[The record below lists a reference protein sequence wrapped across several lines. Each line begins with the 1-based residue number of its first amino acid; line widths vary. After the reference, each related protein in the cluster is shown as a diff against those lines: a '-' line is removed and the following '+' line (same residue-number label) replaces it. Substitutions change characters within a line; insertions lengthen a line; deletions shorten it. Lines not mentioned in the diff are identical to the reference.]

1 MKRMNAKI
9 KLIVSS
15 VCALLLFAACEN
27 IGNSSAPVEDEITG
41 SISGSVS
48 LDGALPS
55 SIPALIPQNTDLENQ
70 SDARSAFPQTPV
82 LTTSGYTLTITAANT
97 KDSSDT
103 RSINT
108 TDNADCFSEDRLSY
122 TISGLKIN
130 SSYKITASVTDSTG
144 TEILRGTSASFTLT
158 QTNSVCADADVA
170 LGPLSTGTG
179 KVELSVSVDTELV
192 KSIVIKI
199 ITNATNWPDAPENAQ
214 SMVNVLDS
222 PFILLNKNSVP
233 SGSYTFEL
241 KFYSASDGK
250 GAVQYSTTQT
260 INVFDGLTTNR
271 WVNNSNEKEIAE
283 GNLSVTA
290 ALISDF
296 NKLVDFFV
304 KSNGD
309 DNNTGTW
316 LKPLKTVGAAL
327 DRMTDSGADY
337 TITIQDDL
345 TGTYVLEM
353 PATSRANSITIRG
366 EGTVKL
372 DGNGNTTNPVLKIN
386 TPSDVPVTIEN
397 LTITG
402 GKATWGAGIYVEG
415 RAKVT
420 LGNRAVITG
429 NSSSSS
435 GSGVY
440 VIGTNATTYPVVT
453 ILSGAKVNENLN
465 SGTGSG
471 ICALTY
477 GQVIMNGGELTG
489 NSGGNGGAVH
499 LYDHGQFTMNGGTIS
514 GNSAARGAAVFICLD
529 CTFTMNGGIISGN
542 SASTSGGAI
551 YSNGTFN
558 IKGDASIPYGVTNES
573 GVLVKG
579 AGKNDVY
586 LAEEKF
592 ITVTDDLS
600 QDVVAAVTTR
610 WKRGDTILSSLDSA
624 TLPEAV
630 KDKFTLTALADD
642 RWGKYLSSDSKLV
655 TINAPIYVGTKGSVS
670 GNDDNSGTYTSPFAT
685 IARACQEMDDA
696 NTEYIVNVNGT
707 VSGSQTIPSTLLAK
721 SIILQGETSNS
732 ADIITAVKNGTSEG
746 STLTV
751 NSTVPVTI
759 KKLTITGGNSSGN
772 GGGINIAAGSVC
784 LSDGAKVTGNIAED
798 GYGGGV
804 YVASSAKLFMCGSS
818 LIGDSYTST
827 TTAIAAATSTN
838 TTPWANK
845 AEQGGGIYNAG
856 AVYIGYSGM
865 NGTTLVSSPMSSAY
879 GVRRNYA
886 GYGGGIYNDKG
897 ALKISGGNISYN
909 QSSGE
914 GGGLV
919 CDGKTG
925 SALNE
930 FAGGTITGNVSGA
943 GGGIMIPSTGK
954 VTFTSS
960 ASVSMKSNSATNGG
974 AVYNDGTFQMYS
986 GTIGGTNVQ
995 NTATSE
1001 GKGGALYLTT
1011 SSSFEMKD
1019 SAYIPNGSVQNNDV
1033 FLEQIISSGTKTS
1046 AKINIA
1052 GSLSHTSSVAYLN
1065 PELYSRGFTVLSG
1078 TSTLIE
1084 SERSKFTLPADWS
1097 SFEIS
1102 NTGTIG
1108 LKNIITTIYVSS
1120 SGIDPSGKTSEDAT
1134 WKKYNSTA
1142 TYIKNYPFASLKK
1155 AAQFIT
1161 WQGAENKDYTIYIV
1175 GSFTS
1180 PQRLSNDDSNDENPI
1195 LLENTSSSTNT
1206 ITIVGSSG
1214 TASINANIGNTA
1226 KADGSALT
1234 IKTNAVPVTVKNLKL
1249 TGGNSTGNGGGL
1261 NVVIEGSSNDKR
1273 TLTLGD
1279 GTSSNPLS
1287 VTENKGL
1294 NGGGVYVE
1302 AYTCTLN
1309 DYVSITSNTAV
1320 KSGDDTGDGGGVYA
1334 KTKFLYVKGGTIAS
1348 NTAGGCG
1355 GGIFQGGGGLS
1366 SPQIFISGSAC
1377 IGASSASE
1385 SATSASN
1392 KHSNMA
1398 GSMGGG
1404 IYTGGKVYIGYTGLG
1419 TDSKPVLDSASTSS
1433 SHCKIF
1439 YNYAA
1444 SHGGGVSATTYASK
1458 FSEISYNGSGDSG
1471 GGIHGEKLWL
1481 SGNIKFVKNKAKTSG
1496 GAVYAYSKM
1505 YIDGSVSVTYG
1516 GTEKYNDVCMKK
1528 SKPIII
1534 YSTFTGSNI
1543 PVTPAPDDTHPAGKV
1558 ILQGYDADDN
1568 EEAKAAIVKSKY
1580 KKFSVTTTGK
1590 YITSE
1595 GKFADGYYAT
1605 SSNYTDVIANIPND
1619 GLLVLDSSCSLS
1631 NVMSTI
1637 NAQTKTIKLDISEVS
1652 FPSSYTITSTKIS
1665 EITCDYSQLSSHERF
1680 QNCTSLY
1687 TINIR
1692 GEKIGYGVA
1701 PSGAGYGANCN
1712 NLFVAC
1718 SSLGTVNFMN
1728 CTELKIDNCFSKPTS
1743 GAVSSMG
1750 LLVNLPETLTKLIL
1764 PDLSTS
1770 DMSIRLDFQYYGNIS
1785 DLKSN
1790 VTVTRAGTTQTLN
1803 SVTISCESVNAI
1815 WKPSSPSSTTG
1826 SWQ

>member
-1 MKRMNAKI
+1 MKRQNKINAV
-9 KLIVSS
+9 VSLCMFLFFASCTNLTDGTSSQNNNQSASENFGSIRAS
-15 VCALLLFAACEN
+15 VCLN
-27 IGNSSAPVEDEITG
+27 
-41 SISGSVS
+41 
-48 LDGALPS
+48 GALPPE
-55 SIPALIPQNTDLENQ
+55 IPALIPENISEENTP
-70 SDARSAFPQTPV
+70 SRSAFAVAPV
-82 LTTSGYTLTITAANT
+82 LTTSGYTLTITATNT

-130 SSYKITASVTDSTG
+130 SSYKITASVTDGSG
-144 TEILRGTSASFTLT
+144 TEILKGTSRSFTLT

-170 LGPLSTGTG
+170 LGPLSNGSGDVNLT
-179 KVELSVSVDTELV
+179 VNVDTSLV
-192 KSIVIKI
+192 KSIKLKLKNNTENWTDDADEI
-199 ITNATNWPDAPENAQ
+199 I
-214 SMVNVLDS
+214 NVTSSTVTIID
-222 PFILLNKNSVP
+222 KEAVP
-233 SGSYTFEL
+233 SGSYNFEI
-241 KFYSASDGK
+241 KFYSANDGE
-250 GAVQYSTTQT
+250 GAVQYSITQT
-260 INVFDGLTTNR
+260 VNVFDGLITNR
-271 WVNNSNEKEIAE
+271 WVNNSNEKEIADGE
-283 GNLSVTA
+283 LSVTA
-290 ALISDF
+290 AIIADF

-316 LKPLKTVGAAL
+316 LKPLATVGAAL
-327 DRMTDSGADY
+327 SRMTDSGADY

-402 GKATWGAGIYVEG
+402 GKAEWGSGLYIAGQSQ
-415 RAKVT
+415 VT

-429 NSSSSS
+429 NKN
-435 GSGVY
+435 GAGAGAY
-440 VIGTNATTYPVVT
+440 VHGTDSTTYPVLT
-453 ILSGAKVNENLN
+453 ILAGAKINGNTDSGA
-465 SGTGSG
+465 GSG
-471 ICALTY
+471 ICALVY
-477 GQVIMNGGELTG
+477 GQVIMNGGELNG
-489 NSGGNGGAVH
+489 NIGGNGGAVH
-499 LYDHGQFTMNGGTIS
+499 LYEHGQFTMNGGTIS
-514 GNSAARGAAVFICLD
+514 GNSAARGAAVFICPD
-529 CTFTMNGGIISGN
+529 CTFTMNGGTISGN
-542 SASTSGGAI
+542 STSGEGGAV
-551 YSNGTFN
+551 YVGGTFN

-586 LAEEKF
+586 LAAEKF

-600 QDVVAAVTTR
+600 QDEVAAVTTR
-610 WKRGDTILSSLDSA
+610 WKRGDTILSSLDTA
-624 TLPEAV
+624 TLSEEIEN
-630 KDKFTLTALADD
+630 KFTLTALADD
-642 RWGKYLSSDSKLV
+642 RWGKYFSSDSKLV
-655 TINAPIYVGTKGSVS
+655 TINAPIYVGTKSSVL
-670 GNDDNSGTYTSPFAT
+670 GNDDDNSGTYTSPFAT
-685 IARACQEMDDA
+685 IARACQEMDDS

-707 VSGSQTIPSTLLAK
+707 VSGSQTIPASLQAK

-746 STLTV
+746 TTLTV

-798 GYGGGV
+798 GCGGGV

-856 AVYIGYSGM
+856 AVYIGYSGV

-897 ALKISGGNISYN
+897 ALKVSGGNISYN

-974 AVYNDGTFQMYS
+974 AVYNDGTFQMHS

-1019 SAYIPNGSVQNNDV
+1019 SAYIPNGSVRNNDV
-1033 FLEQIISSGTKTS
+1033 FLEQIISSGTKIS
-1046 AKINIA
+1046 AKINIV

-1084 SERSKFTLPADWS
+1084 SERSKFTLPSDWS

-1102 NTGTIG
+1102 NTGAIG

-1180 PQRLSNDDSNDENPI
+1180 PQRLSNDDSNDDNPI
-1195 LLENTSSSTNT
+1195 LLKNALATDTNT
-1206 ITIVGSSG
+1206 ITIVGSTG

-1261 NVVIEGSSNDKR
+1261 NVVIGGSLNGKR

-1302 AYTCTLN
+1302 AYTCTIN
-1309 DYVSITSNTAV
+1309 DYVSITSNSAV
-1320 KSGDDTGDGGGVYA
+1320 KSGDNTGDGGGVYA
-1334 KTKFLYVKGGTIAS
+1334 NTNFLYVKGGTIAS
-1348 NTAGGCG
+1348 NIADRNG
-1355 GGIFQGGGGLS
+1355 GGISDGTS
-1366 SPQIFISGSAC
+1366 SCKTFIFGSAC
-1377 IGASSASE
+1377 IGASSASDP
-1385 SATSASN
+1385 ATSASN

-1398 GSMGGG
+1398 GGIGGG
-1404 IYTGGKVYIGYTGLG
+1404 IYASKLYIGYSGE
-1419 TDSKPVLDSASTSS
+1419 DSGNKPVLDSASTSS
-1433 SHCKIF
+1433 SHCKIL
-1439 YNYAA
+1439 YNYAV
-1444 SHGGGVSATTYASK
+1444 SHGGGVCGSTTTYAAK
-1458 FSEISYNGSGDSG
+1458 YSEISYNGSGGSG
-1471 GGIHGEKLWL
+1471 GGIYGSTLSL
-1481 SGNIKFVKNKAKTSG
+1481 SGNAKFVKNKADENG
-1496 GAVYAYSKM
+1496 GAVYSIGKM
-1505 YIDGSVSVTYG
+1505 YLDGSVSITYG

-1528 SKPIII
+1528 NKPIII
-1534 YSTFTGSNI
+1534 YSTFAGSNI
-1543 PVTPAPDDTHPAGKV
+1543 PVTPIQSNCAGQV
-1558 ILQGYDADDN
+1558 ILQGYDADGN

-1590 YITSE
+1590 YINSRGE
-1595 GKFADGYYAT
+1595 FADGYYVT
-1605 SSNYTDVIANIPND
+1605 SSNYTNVIANIPD
-1619 GLLVLDSSCSLS
+1619 GEWLVLDSSCTLN
-1631 NVMSTI
+1631 NVIATI
-1637 NAQTKTIKLDISEVS
+1637 NAQSKKLKLDITEAS
-1652 FPSSYTITSTKIS
+1652 FTAASPTISSTKVT
-1665 EITCDYSQLSSHERF
+1665 EITCNYSQLSQAPRF
-1680 QNCTSLY
+1680 NNCTNLY
-1687 TINIR
+1687 TINIW
-1692 GEKIGYGVA
+1692 GEKIGYET
-1701 PSGAGYGANCN
+1701 SGPGYGANCN

-1728 CTELKIDNCFSKPTS
+1728 CTELKIDNCFSNPTS

-1750 LLVNLPETLTKLIL
+1750 LLVNLPDILTKLIL

-1770 DMSIRLDFQYYGNIS
+1770 DMSSRLDFQYDGYKS
-1785 DLKSN
+1785 DLTSN
-1790 VTVTRAGTTQTLN
+1790 VTVTRAGTSQALT
-1803 SVTISCESVNAI
+1803 SVTITCANNDDAI
-1815 WKPSSPSSTTG
+1815 WKPTG
-1826 SWQ
+1826 GWQ

>member
-55 SIPALIPQNTDLENQ
+55 SIPALIPQYTDLENQ

-82 LTTSGYTLTITAANT
+82 LTTAGYTLTITAKNT
-97 KDSSDT
+97 KNSSDT
-103 RSINT
+103 LSINT
-108 TDNADCFSEDRLSY
+108 NDNTDCFSEDKLSY

-130 SSYKITASVTDSTG
+130 SSYTITASVTDSTG

-199 ITNATNWPDAPENAQ
+199 ITNAANWPDAPENAQ
-214 SMVNVLDS
+214 SMVNVTES

-241 KFYSASDGK
+241 KFYSAANGE
-250 GAVQYSTTQT
+250 GAVQYATTQT

-271 WVNNSNEKEIAE
+271 WVNNSNEKEIADGE
-283 GNLSVTA
+283 LSVTA
-290 ALISDF
+290 AIIADF

-316 LKPLKTVGAAL
+316 LKPLATVGAAL
-327 DRMTDSGADY
+327 SRMTDSGADY

-402 GKATWGAGIYVEG
+402 GKAEWGAGLYIAG
-415 RAKVT
+415 QSQVT

-429 NSSSSS
+429 NKN
-435 GSGVY
+435 GAGAGAY
-440 VIGTNATTYPVVT
+440 VHGTNATTYPVLT
-453 ILSGAKVNENLN
+453 ILAGAKINGNTDSGA
-465 SGTGSG
+465 GSG
-471 ICALTY
+471 ICALAY
-477 GQVIMNGGELTG
+477 GQVIMNGGELSG
-489 NSGGNGGAVH
+489 NIGGNGGAVH
-499 LYDHGQFTMNGGTIS
+499 LYNHGQFTMNGGTICGNSAGRGAAVYICPDCTFTMNGGTIS
-514 GNSAARGAAVFICLD
+514 GNS
-529 CTFTMNGGIISGN
+529 
-542 SASTSGGAI
+542 TSGAGGAV
-551 YSNGTFN
+551 YVGGTFN
-558 IKGDASIPYGVTNES
+558 IKGDASIPYGVTNSS

-586 LAEEKF
+586 LAAEKF

-600 QDVVAAVTTR
+600 QDEVAAVTTR
-610 WKRGDTILSSLDSA
+610 WKRGDTILSSLDTA
-624 TLPEAV
+624 TLSEEIEN
-630 KDKFTLTALADD
+630 KFTLTALADD

-685 IARACQEMDDA
+685 IARACQEMDDS

-707 VSGSQTIPSTLLAK
+707 VSGSQTIPASLQAK
-721 SIILQGETSNS
+721 SIILQGENINS
-732 ADIITAVKNGTSEG
+732 EDVITAVKDGTSEG

-759 KKLTITGGNSSGN
+759 KKLTITGGDASLN
-772 GGGINIAAGSVC
+772 GGGIYVGTGSVC
-784 LSDGAKVTGNIAED
+784 LSDGAKVTGNKATK
-798 GYGGGV
+798 YGGGV

-818 LIGDSYTST
+818 LIGDSYSST
-827 TTAIAAATSTN
+827 TTAIAEATSTN

-897 ALKISGGNISYN
+897 ALKVSGGNISYN

-1019 SAYIPNGSVQNNDV
+1019 SAYIPNGSVRNNDV

-1120 SGIDPSGKTSEDAT
+1120 SGIDPSGQTSEDAT

-1142 TYIKNYPFASLKK
+1142 TYIKSYPFASLKK

-1195 LLENTSSSTNT
+1195 LLKNTSSSTNT

-1214 TASINANIGNTA
+1214 TASINANIGTTA

-1261 NVVIEGSSNDKR
+1261 NVVIEGSLNDKR

-1294 NGGGVYVE
+1294 NGGGVYVD
-1302 AYTCTLN
+1302 AYTCTIN
-1309 DYVSITSNTAV
+1309 DYVSITSNSAV
-1320 KSGDDTGDGGGVYA
+1320 KSGDNTGDGGGVYA

-1355 GGIFQGGGGLS
+1355 GGIFQGGGPT
-1366 SPQIFISGSAC
+1366 SPTIFIFGSAC
-1377 IGASSASE
+1377 IGASSASDP
-1385 SATSASN
+1385 ATSASN

-1398 GSMGGG
+1398 GEMGGG
-1404 IYTGGKVYIGYTGLG
+1404 IYASGTAYIGYSGLDSG
-1419 TDSKPVLDSASTSS
+1419 SKPVLDSASTSS
-1433 SHCKIF
+1433 SHCKIL
-1439 YNYAA
+1439 YNYAV
-1444 SHGGGVSATTYASK
+1444 SHGGGAYGSTTYAAK
-1458 FSEISYNGSGDSG
+1458 YSEISYNGSGGSG
-1471 GGIHGEKLWL
+1471 GGIDGSTLSL
-1481 SGNIKFVKNKAKTSG
+1481 SGNAKFVKNKADENG
-1496 GAVYAYSKM
+1496 GAVYLISKM
-1505 YIDGSVSVTYG
+1505 YLDGSVSITYG

-1528 SKPIII
+1528 NKPIII
-1534 YSTFTGSNI
+1534 YSTFAGSNI
-1543 PVTPAPDDTHPAGKV
+1543 PVTPIQSNCAGQV
-1558 ILQGYDADDN
+1558 ILQGYDADGN
-1568 EEAKAAIVKSKY
+1568 EEVKVAIVRSNY

-1590 YITSE
+1590 YINSRGE
-1595 GKFADGYYAT
+1595 FADGYYVT
-1605 SSNYTDVIANIPND
+1605 SSNYTNVIANIPD
-1619 GLLVLDSSCSLS
+1619 GEWLVLDSSCSLS

-1652 FPSSYTITSTKIS
+1652 FPSSNTITSTKIS

-1750 LLVNLPETLTKLIL
+1750 LLVYLPETLTKLIL

-1770 DMSIRLDFQYYGNIS
+1770 DMLRRLDFHYDSYIS

-1790 VTVTRAGTTQTLN
+1790 VTVTRAGTTQTLD
-1803 SVTISCESVNAI
+1803 SVTITCATNDDAI
-1815 WKPSSPSSTTG
+1815 WKPSSSSSTTG